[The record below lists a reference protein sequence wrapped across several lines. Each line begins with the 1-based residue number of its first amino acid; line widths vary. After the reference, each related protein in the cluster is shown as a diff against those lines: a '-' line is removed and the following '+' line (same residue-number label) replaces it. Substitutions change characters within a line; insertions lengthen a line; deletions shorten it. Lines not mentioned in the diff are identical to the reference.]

1 MIRKI
6 QVKNKSK
13 LILKRIKK
21 LIPLK
26 ISESFLK
33 NIFLEIVLILIKKFI
48 LNSRVEP
55 ENKTNQIF
63 KDLCAKKVNP
73 SVLEIGTKRSIIDRP
88 TMHKDWVPHAKE
100 YLGCDIE
107 NGIDVDIV
115 CDVHKLSET
124 LGVESFDVIITC
136 SGFEHF
142 KYPHL
147 AAHEIMKV
155 LSINGVL
162 FIQTHQSFP
171 IHAYPYDYFR
181 FSKQALEGLFGA
193 KMGVEIIE
201 SSYEFPCSIV
211 SSADK
216 FGALHEAYLN
226 SCIVVKKISKTPD
239 KYIYEL
245 DH

>member
-1 MIRKI
+1 M
-6 QVKNKSK
+6 QFNNKSQ
-13 LILKRIKK
+13 LIKKRIKK
-21 LIPLK
+21 LIPKKILK
-26 ISESFLK
+26 GFRKIILFEVVLFLIRK
-33 NIFLEIVLILIKKFI
+33 IIL
-48 LNSRVEP
+48 STREQT
-55 ENKTNQIF
+55 ENKTYHVF
-63 KDLCAKKVNP
+63 HSMCAQKVNP
-73 SVLEIGTKRSIIDRP
+73 RVLEIGTKRSIKDRS
-88 TMHKDWVPHAKE
+88 TMHKDWITHAKE
-100 YLGCDIE
+100 YLGCDVE

-155 LSINGVL
+155 LNINGLV

-201 SSYEFPCSIV
+201 SSYEFPCSVV

>member
-1 MIRKI
+1 M
-6 QVKNKSK
+6 QSNNKSQ
-13 LILKRIKK
+13 LIKKRIKK
-21 LIPLK
+21 LIPKK
-26 ISESFLK
+26 ILESFRK
-33 NIFLEIVLILIKKFI
+33 IIFLEVVLFLIRKII
-48 LNSRVEP
+48 LNISAKT
-55 ENKTNQIF
+55 ENKTTQIF
-63 KDLCAKKVNP
+63 NEMCAQKVNP
-73 SVLEIGTKRSIIDRP
+73 RVLEIGTKRSIIDRQ
-88 TMHKDWVPHAKE
+88 TMHNEWIPHAKE

-124 LGVESFDVIITC
+124 LGVESFDAIITC

-155 LSINGVL
+155 LNINGL
-162 FIQTHQSFP
+162 LYIQTHQSFQ

-201 SSYEFPCSIV
+201 SSYDYPCSIV
-211 SSADK
+211 SSEDK
-216 FGALHEAYLN
+216 FGTLEEAYLN
-226 SCIVVKKISKTPD
+226 SCIVVKKISTTPD
-239 KYIYEL
+239 NYIYEF